1 MHNLFS
7 LMIPF
12 VLLNHGLSSIVF
24 MIISAAKS
32 SLRYWF
38 KTSKK

>member
-1 MHNLFS
+1 MHNLLS

-12 VLLNHGLSSIVF
+12 VLLNHGLSSIVLK
-24 MIISAAKS
+24 IISAAKS
-32 SLRYWF
+32 GLRYCY

>member
-7 LMIPF
+7 LVIPF
-12 VLLNHGLSSIVF
+12 VLLNHGLSSIVLK
-24 MIISAAKS
+24 IISAAKS
-32 SLRYWF
+32 GLRYWC